1 MKGGTMH
8 FVFLDK
14 AQANLAAAQHC
25 FDNGFYEASA
35 NRAYCAAFQAAVAAL
50 AAQGIRSDKNEHKWV
65 QAHFNGELI
74 WRRKIYPSK
83 LRAYLSDMLTMRNEA
98 DYSET
103 RLSKGAA
110 QRQFVR
116 AREFVETIIME
127 LQQ

>member
-1 MKGGTMH
+1 MQ

-14 AQANLAAAQHC
+14 AQANLAVTQYC
-25 FDNGFYEASA
+25 FANGFYEASA

-50 AAQGIRSDKNEHKWV
+50 HAQGIRSDKNEHKWV

-74 WRRKIYPSK
+74 WRRKVYPNK
-83 LRAYLSDMLTMRNEA
+83 LRAYLSDMLTVRNEA

-110 QRQFVR
+110 HRQFVR
-116 AREFVETIIME
+116 AREFVEAILQE